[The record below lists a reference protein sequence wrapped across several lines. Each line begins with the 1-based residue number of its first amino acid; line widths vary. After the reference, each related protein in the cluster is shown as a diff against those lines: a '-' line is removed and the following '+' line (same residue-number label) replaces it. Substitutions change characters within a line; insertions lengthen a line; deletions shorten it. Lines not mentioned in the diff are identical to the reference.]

1 MGTIAPADHT
11 GAASRPA
18 ARLIALLV
26 AAFVAVTLLAAPV
39 AAHPV
44 GPQGKVGTSDYT
56 GCLASGVVGP
66 TEVAPTTDKPA
77 TLHLHKLDGG
87 DAGAPT
93 PSATTITNPACVVTQ
108 GGFFNSNLWGFVLAL
123 CVAAAA
129 LLFVAAIGKGAS
141 AMMRGQGAGLGQAVK
156 SVLPLILM
164 AALFGAIATLPVLL
178 IPLVSAIL
186 NLVLT
191 GVGSLIPG

>member
-1 MGTIAPADHT
+1 MGTLTPAEHT
-11 GAASRPA
+11 GTT
-18 ARLIALLV
+18 ARLTTRIVALL
-26 AAFVAVTLLAAPV
+26 AAAAVTLALLAAPA
-39 AAHPV
+39 AAHTV
-44 GPQGKVGTSDYT
+44 GPQATVGSTWEN
-56 GCLASGVVGP
+56 CLASGEDGAGDR
-66 TEVAPTTDKPA
+66 TI
-77 TLHLHKLDGG
+77 HLHDQNGD
-87 DAGAPT
+87 DAGAPGADDIDNS
-93 PSATTITNPACVVTQ
+93 PCVQTQ
-108 GGFFNSNLWGFVLAL
+108 GGFFASRMWTFILSL

-191 GVGSLIPG
+191 GVGALIPS